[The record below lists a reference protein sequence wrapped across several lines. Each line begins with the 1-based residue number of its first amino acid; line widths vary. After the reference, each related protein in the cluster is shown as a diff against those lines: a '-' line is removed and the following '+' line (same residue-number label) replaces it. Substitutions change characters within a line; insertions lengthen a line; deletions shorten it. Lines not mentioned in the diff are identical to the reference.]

1 MENKPSDK
9 QSNMPLDK
17 ILYRVAKIES
27 DRGEPDKIWAITD
40 IDDLIASTDTDSATL
55 YDDDDD
61 ELLMSIA
68 YYKNRYSDDDT
79 SSERE
84 PIYADPNE
92 PESEPDEEPEAELAE
107 PETPADEPE
116 APAETESE
124 EPAALAESDEAEQT
138 AENEESIETEKLEE
152 PASEASFAE
161 SEETQSAGET
171 YFTQSESEAA
181 AEAPEEPEEAEAVQG
196 SADEAESEAE
206 EAAAEEVAADESE
219 DIYSDSKFELSV
231 VKTDSEDEEATQ
243 ETEPKNEADTDES
256 DESNGTDDPDNS
268 DNILTL
274 HGEEEESEAE
284 EPQSEDE
291 AEKKPTVEELFGA
304 PASRYFGEPSEK
316 PEEDSERESRAI
328 PGLFGDT
335 VVFGPMKSLSE
346 PTKSKPDDEYKTK
359 LMTAIGS
366 AKAPQSAETIEKPG
380 VILKRGPLS
389 ETSGLEPLPQVIP
402 AEEFVGSGDDKPASI
417 EDQPFTNP
425 AAGNQPEEEQMMLS
439 GFGEEPETEKIDED
453 ELRSEL
459 DKKRAEKKKK
469 FVLLGGIGDDEPQED
484 EDQPEEEEEEPD
496 EQPEE
501 KKKRSEKAPLEYEK
515 PEQRGRVYNSLKNAA
530 SQFKTSVIGL
540 CVLEGVSLLLLL
552 VPKILEWAAIDAPA
566 FDRGGAGL
574 AAANIV
580 LLLASFY
587 LAFPNILSGVKALAN
602 GRVTGGA
609 VGGLTFVLAF
619 VQAILSFFNKS
630 PEGASGMFYCA
641 AAIFALLM
649 TAENSSRGTAR
660 VMQNFLFCTAK
671 RKSGLYGIRAI
682 ESEKDAFEVGRALKM
697 GNPDILYSGRVEFP
711 ADFIK
716 NSEANSPADSCI
728 KRSLIISSAVSVLLA
743 VISGIITK
751 DIFQAF
757 GVLTGAFC
765 LTSPCAIELALMIPL
780 YLENRKLNSDGG
792 MIAGYDAALEC
803 SEAVAASVD
812 SADLFDR
819 AACEMHGM
827 KDFHTVRID
836 DVLLYAV
843 AIVLK
848 SGGPLTDVFNRI
860 IGGSTELL
868 PPVRDMIYEDRL
880 GLSATIYNQRV
891 LLGNRNLLTHHN
903 IEVPLKSEEDKVKRN
918 GRKILYIA
926 IDSQVAAMF
935 VFNYAE
941 DASLKDSINEMAD
954 NGFSLVVRT
963 DDPNVTD
970 ELIAARFGIAQKD
983 VKMTLSHGARIFSAY
998 RDSVV
1003 NSAPAKVMHDGSA
1016 RSYFKSI
1023 AACGRLANFASR
1035 WAVFALIVQAVVAAG
1050 AILCV
1055 ALKAFAFVSPLTAV
1069 IVQTAIVAFS
1079 VILEKFKR

>member
-9 QSNMPLDK
+9 RSKISLDK
-17 ILYRVAKIES
+17 VLREVAELENS
-27 DRGEPDKIWAITD
+27 RGEPDRIWSLSD
-40 IDDLIASTDTDSATL
+40 IDDLLASTDTDSTSPADE
-55 YDDDDD
+55 DDT
-61 ELLMSIA
+61 ELLSSIQ
-68 YYKNRYSDDDT
+68 YYEGRYSDDDT
-79 SSERE
+79 PS
-84 PIYADPNE
+84 
-92 PESEPDEEPEAELAE
+92 ESEPVYTQQGAEEPEAEIAAE
-107 PETPADEPE
+107 PDAEVLSVEAEVATEPEIEESAESDDAEQTGKEPDEVEEAEESASEISSSELNTPEEPVDETSSEEPANEETAE
-116 APAETESE
+116 APAE
-124 EPAALAESDEAEQT
+124 P
-138 AENEESIETEKLEE
+138 EK
-152 PASEASFAE
+152 
-161 SEETQSAGET
+161 T
-171 YFTQSESEAA
+171 EAA
-181 AEAPEEPEEAEAVQG
+181 QE
-196 SADEAESEAE
+196 SADEIEPEAE
-206 EAAAEEVAADESE
+206 KVKAEKVPADESE

-231 VKTDSEDEEATQ
+231 VKADSEDDDIQ
-243 ETEPKNEADTDES
+243 ESEPKDEVDTDES
-256 DESNGTDDPDNS
+256 NKTDESDNS

-274 HGEEEESEAE
+274 HGEEEE
-284 EPQSEDE
+284 PKDEDE

-304 PASRYFGEPSEK
+304 PASRYFGEPSET

-346 PTKSKPDDEYKTK
+346 PAKNKPDDEYKTK
-359 LMTAIGS
+359 LMAAIGS

-469 FVLLGGIGDDEPQED
+469 FVLLSGLGDDEPQED
-484 EDQPEEEEEEPD
+484 ENL
-496 EQPEE
+496 PEE
-501 KKKRSEKAPLEYEK
+501 KEDEPEEQHEKKKKHSEKAPLEYEK

-552 VPKILEWAAIDAPA
+552 IPKILEWAAIDAPA

-609 VGGLTFVLAF
+609 VGGLTFILAL
-619 VQAILSFFNKS
+619 VQTILSFFNKS

-780 YLENRKLNSDGG
+780 YLENRKLNSEGG

-983 VKMTLSHGARIFSAY
+983 IKMTLSHGARIFSAY

-1003 NSAPAKVMHDGSA
+1003 DSAPAKVMHDGSA

-1069 IVQTAIVAFS
+1069 IVQAAIVAFS

>member
-9 QSNMPLDK
+9 RSNMPLDK
-17 ILYRVAKIES
+17 VLYQVAKIEHDS
-27 DRGEPDKIWAITD
+27 GEPDKIWKITD
-40 IDDLIASTDTDSATL
+40 IDDLIASTDADSTAL
-55 YDDDDD
+55 DYDDDD

-68 YYKNRYSDDDT
+68 YYKNRYSDDDI
-79 SSERE
+79 SSEYE
-84 PIYADPNE
+84 TIYTDPKE
-92 PESEPDEEPEAELAE
+92 PESEPDEKPEPEEAE
-107 PETPADEPE
+107 PENPVDEPE
-116 APAETESE
+116 ASAEAEIE
-124 EPAALAESDEAEQT
+124 EPAEPAESDEAEQT
-138 AENEESIETEKLEE
+138 VENKE
-152 PASEASFAE
+152 PVSEVSFAKP
-161 SEETQSAGET
+161 EETASAGES
-171 YFTQSESEAA
+171 YFTEPESEAA
-181 AEAPEEPEEAEAVQG
+181 TESPAEPEEAEAAQE
-196 SADEAESEAE
+196 SADEIEPEAE
-206 EAAAEEVAADESE
+206 KVKAEKVPADESE
-219 DIYSDSKFELSV
+219 DIYSDSKIELSV
-231 VKTDSEDEEATQ
+231 VKADGEDDDIQ
-243 ETEPKNEADTDES
+243 ESEPKDEVDTDES
-256 DESNGTDDPDNS
+256 NKTDESDNS

-274 HGEEEESEAE
+274 HGEEEESED
-284 EPQSEDE
+284 EDE

-304 PASRYFGEPSEK
+304 PASRYFGEPTEE

-346 PTKSKPDDEYKTK
+346 PTQNKPDDEYKTK

-469 FVLLGGIGDDEPQED
+469 FVLLGGLGDDEPQED
-484 EDQPEEEEEEPD
+484 ENL
-496 EQPEE
+496 PEE
-501 KKKRSEKAPLEYEK
+501 KEDEPEEQHEKKKKHSEKAPLEYEK

-552 VPKILEWAAIDAPA
+552 IPKILEWAAIDAPA

-587 LAFPNILSGVKALAN
+587 LAFPNILSGIKALAN

-609 VGGLTFVLAF
+609 VGGLTFILAL
-619 VQAILSFFNKS
+619 VQTILSFFNKS

-780 YLENRKLNSDGG
+780 YLENRKLNSEGG

-983 VKMTLSHGARIFSAY
+983 IKMTLSHGARIFSAY

-1003 NSAPAKVMHDGSA
+1003 DSAPAKVMHDGSA

-1069 IVQTAIVAFS
+1069 VVQAAIVAFS
-1079 VILEKFKR
+1079 VILEKFKK

>member
-1 MENKPSDK
+1 
-9 QSNMPLDK
+9 MPLDK
-17 ILYRVAKIES
+17 VLYQVAKIEHDS
-27 DRGEPDKIWAITD
+27 GEPDKIWKITD
-40 IDDLIASTDTDSATL
+40 IDDLIASTDADSTAL
-55 YDDDDD
+55 DYDDDD

-68 YYKNRYSDDDT
+68 YYKNRYSDDDI
-79 SSERE
+79 SSEYE
-84 PIYADPNE
+84 TIYTDPKE
-92 PESEPDEEPEAELAE
+92 PESEPDEEPESEEAE
-107 PETPADEPE
+107 PENPADEPE
-116 APAETESE
+116 ASAEAEAEEPAEPAESDVAEQTVENKEPVSEVPFAKPEETES
-124 EPAALAESDEAEQT
+124 
-138 AENEESIETEKLEE
+138 
-152 PASEASFAE
+152 
-161 SEETQSAGET
+161 AGES
-171 YFTQSESEAA
+171 YFESEAA
-181 AEAPEEPEEAEAVQG
+181 TESPAEPEETEAVQE
-196 SADEAESEAE
+196 SADEIEPEAE
-206 EAAAEEVAADESE
+206 EVKAEEVPADESE
-219 DIYSDSKFELSV
+219 DIYSDSKIELSV
-231 VKTDSEDEEATQ
+231 VKTDGEDDDIQ
-243 ETEPKNEADTDES
+243 ESEPKDEVDTDES
-256 DESNGTDDPDNS
+256 NKTDESDNS

-274 HGEEEESEAE
+274 HGEEEESGD
-284 EPQSEDE
+284 EDE

-304 PASRYFGEPSEK
+304 PASRYFGEPTEE

-346 PTKSKPDDEYKTK
+346 PTQNKPDDEYKTK

-469 FVLLGGIGDDEPQED
+469 FVLLGGLGDDEPQED
-484 EDQPEEEEEEPD
+484 ENL
-496 EQPEE
+496 PEE
-501 KKKRSEKAPLEYEK
+501 KEDEPEEQPKKKKKHSEKAPLEYEK

-552 VPKILEWAAIDAPA
+552 IPKILEWAAIDAPA

-609 VGGLTFVLAF
+609 VGGLTFILAL

-630 PEGASGMFYCA
+630 PEGASGIFYCA

-780 YLENRKLNSDGG
+780 YLENRKLNSEGG

-983 VKMTLSHGARIFSAY
+983 IKMTLSHGARIFSAY

-1003 NSAPAKVMHDGSA
+1003 DSAPAKVMHDGSA

-1079 VILEKFKR
+1079 VILEKFKK

>member
-1 MENKPSDK
+1 
-9 QSNMPLDK
+9 MPLDK
-17 ILYRVAKIES
+17 VLYQVAKIEHDS
-27 DRGEPDKIWAITD
+27 GEPDKIWEITD
-40 IDDLIASTDTDSATL
+40 IDDLIASTGADSTAL
-55 YDDDDD
+55 DYDDDD

-68 YYKNRYSDDDT
+68 YYKNRYSDDDI
-79 SSERE
+79 SSEYE
-84 PIYADPNE
+84 TIYTDPKE

-107 PETPADEPE
+107 PENPADEPE
-116 APAETESE
+116 SSAEAETE
-124 EPAALAESDEAEQT
+124 EPAEPAESDEAAQT
-138 AENEESIETEKLEE
+138 VENKEPVSEVSFAKPEETE
-152 PASEASFAE
+152 
-161 SEETQSAGET
+161 SAGES
-171 YFTQSESEAA
+171 YFESEAA
-181 AEAPEEPEEAEAVQG
+181 TESPAEPKEAEAAQE
-196 SADEAESEAE
+196 SADEAETESKDVK
-206 EAAAEEVAADESE
+206 AEEVPADENE

-231 VKTDSEDEEATQ
+231 VKADGEDDDIQ
-243 ETEPKNEADTDES
+243 GSEPKDEVDTDES
-256 DESNGTDDPDNS
+256 NESDESDEDN
-268 DNILTL
+268 NILTL
-274 HGEEEESEAE
+274 HGEEEESED
-284 EPQSEDE
+284 EDE

-304 PASRYFGEPSEK
+304 PASRYFGEPSEE

-346 PTKSKPDDEYKTK
+346 PTQNKPDDEYKTK

-366 AKAPQSAETIEKPG
+366 AKEPQSAETIEKPG

-469 FVLLGGIGDDEPQED
+469 FVLLSGLGDEEPQED
-484 EDQPEEEEEEPD
+484 ENL
-496 EQPEE
+496 PEE
-501 KKKRSEKAPLEYEK
+501 KEDEPEEQHEKKKKHSEKAPLEYEK

-609 VGGLTFVLAF
+609 VGGLTFILAL
-619 VQAILSFFNKS
+619 VQTILSFFNKS

-780 YLENRKLNSDGG
+780 YLENRKLNSEGG

-983 VKMTLSHGARIFSAY
+983 IKMTLSHGARIFSAY

-1003 NSAPAKVMHDGSA
+1003 DSAPAKVMHDGSA

-1069 IVQTAIVAFS
+1069 IVQAAIVAFS

>member
-1 MENKPSDK
+1 
-9 QSNMPLDK
+9 MPLDK
-17 ILYRVAKIES
+17 VLYQVAKIEHDS
-27 DRGEPDKIWAITD
+27 GEPDKIWEITD
-40 IDDLIASTDTDSATL
+40 IDDLIASTDADSTAL
-55 YDDDDD
+55 DYDDDD

-68 YYKNRYSDDDT
+68 YYKNRYSDDDI
-79 SSERE
+79 SSEYE
-84 PIYADPNE
+84 TIYTDPKE
-92 PESEPDEEPEAELAE
+92 PESEPDEEPEPEEAE
-107 PETPADEPE
+107 PENPADEPE
-116 APAETESE
+116 ASAEAETE
-124 EPAALAESDEAEQT
+124 EPAEPIESDEAEQT
-138 AENEESIETEKLEE
+138 VENKEPVSEVSFAKPEETE
-152 PASEASFAE
+152 
-161 SEETQSAGET
+161 SAGES
-171 YFTQSESEAA
+171 YFESEAVTESPA
-181 AEAPEEPEEAEAVQG
+181 EPEEAEAAQE
-196 SADEAESEAE
+196 SADEIEPEAE
-206 EAAAEEVAADESE
+206 EVKAEKVPADESE
-219 DIYSDSKFELSV
+219 DIYSDSEFELSV
-231 VKTDSEDEEATQ
+231 VKADGEDDDIQ
-243 ETEPKNEADTDES
+243 ESEPKDEVDTDES
-256 DESNGTDDPDNS
+256 NKTDESDNS

-274 HGEEEESEAE
+274 HGEEEESED
-284 EPQSEDE
+284 EDE

-304 PASRYFGEPSEK
+304 PASRYFGEPTEE

-346 PTKSKPDDEYKTK
+346 PTQNKPDDEYKTK

-402 AEEFVGSGDDKPASI
+402 AEEFVGSEDDKPASI

-469 FVLLGGIGDDEPQED
+469 FVLLGGLGDDEPQED
-484 EDQPEEEEEEPD
+484 ENL
-496 EQPEE
+496 PEE
-501 KKKRSEKAPLEYEK
+501 KEDEPEEQPKKKRKHSEKAPLEYEK

-552 VPKILEWAAIDAPA
+552 IPKILEWAAIDAPA

-574 AAANIV
+574 ATANIV

-609 VGGLTFVLAF
+609 VGGLTFILAL
-619 VQAILSFFNKS
+619 VQTILSFFNKS

-780 YLENRKLNSDGG
+780 YLENRKLNSEGG

-983 VKMTLSHGARIFSAY
+983 IKMTLSHGARIFSAY

-1003 NSAPAKVMHDGSA
+1003 DSAPAKVMHDGSA

-1069 IVQTAIVAFS
+1069 IVQAAIVAFS

>member
-1 MENKPSDK
+1 
-9 QSNMPLDK
+9 MPLDK
-17 ILYRVAKIES
+17 VLYQVAKIEHDS
-27 DRGEPDKIWAITD
+27 GEPDKIWKITD
-40 IDDLIASTDTDSATL
+40 IDDLIASTDADSTAL
-55 YDDDDD
+55 DYDDDD

-68 YYKNRYSDDDT
+68 YYKNRYSDDDI
-79 SSERE
+79 SSEYE
-84 PIYADPNE
+84 TIYTDPKE
-92 PESEPDEEPEAELAE
+92 PESEPDEEPEPEEAE
-107 PETPADEPE
+107 PENPADEAE
-116 APAETESE
+116 ASAEAETE
-124 EPAALAESDEAEQT
+124 EPAEPAESDEAEQT
-138 AENEESIETEKLEE
+138 VENKEPVSGVSFAKPEETE
-152 PASEASFAE
+152 
-161 SEETQSAGET
+161 SAGES
-171 YFTQSESEAA
+171 YFESEAA
-181 AEAPEEPEEAEAVQG
+181 TESPAEPEETEAAQE
-196 SADEAESEAE
+196 SADEIEPEAE
-206 EAAAEEVAADESE
+206 EVKAEEVPADESE
-219 DIYSDSKFELSV
+219 DIYSDSKIELSV
-231 VKTDSEDEEATQ
+231 VKADGEDDDIQ
-243 ETEPKNEADTDES
+243 ESEPKDEVDTDES
-256 DESNGTDDPDNS
+256 NKTDESDNS
-268 DNILTL
+268 GNILTL
-274 HGEEEESEAE
+274 HGEEEESED
-284 EPQSEDE
+284 EDE

-304 PASRYFGEPSEK
+304 PASRYFGEPTEE

-335 VVFGPMKSLSE
+335 VVFGPMKTLYE
-346 PTKSKPDDEYKTK
+346 PTQNKPDDEYKTK

-469 FVLLGGIGDDEPQED
+469 FVLLGGLGDDEPQED
-484 EDQPEEEEEEPD
+484 ENPPEEKEDEPE
-496 EQPEE
+496 EQPE
-501 KKKRSEKAPLEYEK
+501 KKRKHSEKAPLEYEK

-552 VPKILEWAAIDAPA
+552 IPKILEWAAIDAPA

-609 VGGLTFVLAF
+609 VGGLTFILAL
-619 VQAILSFFNKS
+619 VQTILSFFNKS

-780 YLENRKLNSDGG
+780 YLENRKLNSEGG

-983 VKMTLSHGARIFSAY
+983 IKMTLSHGARIFSAY

-1003 NSAPAKVMHDGSA
+1003 DSAPAKVMHDGSA

>member
-1 MENKPSDK
+1 MENRSSDK
-9 QSNMPLDK
+9 RSKISLD
-17 ILYRVAKIES
+17 RVLREVAELENS
-27 DRGEPDKIWAITD
+27 RGEPDRIWSLSD
-40 IDDLIASTDTDSATL
+40 IDDLLASTDTDSSSPADE
-55 YDDDDD
+55 DDT
-61 ELLMSIA
+61 ELLTSIQ
-68 YYKNRYSDDDT
+68 YYEDRYSDDDT
-79 SSERE
+79 PSESE
-84 PIYADPNE
+84 PIYTQQGAEEPADRTAE
-92 PESEPDEEPEAELAE
+92 PVKEPEAEIVDEAEAE
-107 PETPADEPE
+107 PEIPSAEAEIAAEPEIEESAESDDAEQADEESVEGEEPVSE
-116 APAETESE
+116 ESFSELEETESVGE
-124 EPAALAESDEAEQT
+124 SYFTESAAEVPTEPEKAEAAQEIANEAEP
-138 AENEESIETEKLEE
+138 EIE
-152 PASEASFAE
+152 
-161 SEETQSAGET
+161 
-171 YFTQSESEAA
+171 
-181 AEAPEEPEEAEAVQG
+181 EAPVEEA
-196 SADEAESEAE
+196 
-206 EAAAEEVAADESE
+206 AADESE
-219 DIYSDSKFELSV
+219 DIYSDSKLELSV
-231 VKTDSEDEEATQ
+231 VKADGEDDDVYESD
-243 ETEPKNEADTDES
+243 NEVDTDES
-256 DESNGTDDPDNS
+256 DESDETDESDKD

-274 HGEEEESEAE
+274 HGEEEE
-284 EPQSEDE
+284 PKDEDE

-304 PASRYFGEPSEK
+304 PASRYFGEPTEE

-346 PTKSKPDDEYKTK
+346 PAQSKPDDEYKTK
-359 LMTAIGS
+359 LMAAIGS

-469 FVLLGGIGDDEPQED
+469 FVLLSGLGDDEPQED
-484 EDQPEEEEEEPD
+484 ENL
-496 EQPEE
+496 PEE
-501 KKKRSEKAPLEYEK
+501 KEDEPEKQPEKKKKHSEKAPLEYEK

-540 CVLEGVSLLLLL
+540 CVLECVSLLLLL

-580 LLLASFY
+580 LLLASFS

-609 VGGLTFVLAF
+609 VGGLTFILAL
-619 VQAILSFFNKS
+619 VQTILSFFNKS

-780 YLENRKLNSDGG
+780 YLENRKLNAEGG

-983 VKMTLSHGARIFSAY
+983 IKMTLSHGARIFSAY

-1003 NSAPAKVMHDGSA
+1003 DSAPAKVMHDGSA

-1069 IVQTAIVAFS
+1069 VVQAAIVAFS
-1079 VILEKFKR
+1079 VILEKFKK

>member
-9 QSNMPLDK
+9 RSNMPLDK
-17 ILYRVAKIES
+17 VLYQVAKIEHDS
-27 DRGEPDKIWAITD
+27 GEPDKIWKITD
-40 IDDLIASTDTDSATL
+40 IDDLIASTGADSAAL
-55 YDDDDD
+55 DYDDDD

-68 YYKNRYSDDDT
+68 YYKNRYSDDDI
-79 SSERE
+79 SSEHE
-84 PIYADPNE
+84 SIYTDPKE
-92 PESEPDEEPEAELAE
+92 PESEPDEEPEPEEAE
-107 PETPADEPE
+107 PENPADEPE
-116 APAETESE
+116 ASAEAETE
-124 EPAALAESDEAEQT
+124 EPAEPAESDEAEQT
-138 AENEESIETEKLEE
+138 VENKEPVSEVSFAKPEETE
-152 PASEASFAE
+152 
-161 SEETQSAGET
+161 SAGES
-171 YFTQSESEAA
+171 YFTEPESSAA
-181 AEAPEEPEEAEAVQG
+181 TESPAEPEEAEAAQE
-196 SADEAESEAE
+196 SADEAETESKDVK
-206 EAAAEEVAADESE
+206 AEEVPADENE

-231 VKTDSEDEEATQ
+231 VKADSEDDDIQ
-243 ETEPKNEADTDES
+243 ESEPKDEDEDDTDES
-256 DESNGTDDPDNS
+256 NESDESDNS

-274 HGEEEESEAE
+274 RGEEEESED
-284 EPQSEDE
+284 EDE

-304 PASRYFGEPSEK
+304 PASRYFGEPTEE

-346 PTKSKPDDEYKTK
+346 PTQNKPDDEYKTK

-366 AKAPQSAETIEKPG
+366 AKEPQSAETIEKPG

-469 FVLLGGIGDDEPQED
+469 FVLLGGLGDDEPQED
-484 EDQPEEEEEEPD
+484 ENL
-496 EQPEE
+496 PEE
-501 KKKRSEKAPLEYEK
+501 KEDEPEEQHEKKRKHSEKAPLEYEK

-552 VPKILEWAAIDAPA
+552 IPKILEWAAIDAPA

-609 VGGLTFVLAF
+609 VGGLTFILAL
-619 VQAILSFFNKS
+619 VQTILSFFNKS

-780 YLENRKLNSDGG
+780 YLENRKLNSEGG
-792 MIAGYDAALEC
+792 MIAGYGAALEC

-941 DASLKDSINEMAD
+941 DTSLKDSINEMAD

-983 VKMTLSHGARIFSAY
+983 IKMTLSHGARIFSAY

-1003 NSAPAKVMHDGSA
+1003 DSAPAKVMHDGSA

-1069 IVQTAIVAFS
+1069 VVQAAIVAFS
-1079 VILEKFKR
+1079 VILEKFKK

>member
-1 MENKPSDK
+1 
-9 QSNMPLDK
+9 MPLDK
-17 ILYRVAKIES
+17 VLYQVAKIEHDS
-27 DRGEPDKIWAITD
+27 GEPDKIWKITD
-40 IDDLIASTDTDSATL
+40 IDDLIASTDADSTAL
-55 YDDDDD
+55 DYDDDD

-68 YYKNRYSDDDT
+68 YYKNRYSDDDI
-79 SSERE
+79 SSEYE
-84 PIYADPNE
+84 TIYTDPKE
-92 PESEPDEEPEAELAE
+92 PESEPDEEPEPEEAE
-107 PETPADEPE
+107 PENPVDEPE
-116 APAETESE
+116 VSAEAEAE
-124 EPAALAESDEAEQT
+124 EPAEPAESDEAEQT
-138 AENEESIETEKLEE
+138 VENKEPVSEVSFAKPEETE
-152 PASEASFAE
+152 
-161 SEETQSAGET
+161 SAGES
-171 YFTQSESEAA
+171 YFESEAA
-181 AEAPEEPEEAEAVQG
+181 TESPAEPEETEAAQE
-196 SADEAESEAE
+196 SADEIEPEAE
-206 EAAAEEVAADESE
+206 EVKAEEVPADESE

-231 VKTDSEDEEATQ
+231 VKADGEDDDIQ
-243 ETEPKNEADTDES
+243 ESEPKDEVNTDES
-256 DESNGTDDPDNS
+256 NKTDESDNS

-274 HGEEEESEAE
+274 HGEEEESED
-284 EPQSEDE
+284 EDE

-304 PASRYFGEPSEK
+304 PASRYFGEPTEE

-346 PTKSKPDDEYKTK
+346 PTQNKPDDEYKTK

-469 FVLLGGIGDDEPQED
+469 FVLLGGLGDDEPQED
-484 EDQPEEEEEEPD
+484 ENL
-496 EQPEE
+496 PEE
-501 KKKRSEKAPLEYEK
+501 KEDEPEEQSEKKKKHSEKAPLEYEK

-552 VPKILEWAAIDAPA
+552 IPKILEWAAIDAPA

-609 VGGLTFVLAF
+609 VGGLTFILAL
-619 VQAILSFFNKS
+619 VQTILSFFNKS

-751 DIFQAF
+751 DIFQVF

-780 YLENRKLNSDGG
+780 YLENRKLNSEGG

-891 LLGNRNLLTHHN
+891 LLGKRNLLTHHN

-983 VKMTLSHGARIFSAY
+983 IKMTLSHGARIFSAY

-1003 NSAPAKVMHDGSA
+1003 DSAPAKVMHDGSA

-1069 IVQTAIVAFS
+1069 IVQAAIVAFS

>member
-1 MENKPSDK
+1 
-9 QSNMPLDK
+9 MPLDK
-17 ILYRVAKIES
+17 VLYQVAKIEHDS
-27 DRGEPDKIWAITD
+27 GEPDKIWEITD
-40 IDDLIASTDTDSATL
+40 IDDLIASTDADSTAL
-55 YDDDDD
+55 DYDDDD

-68 YYKNRYSDDDT
+68 YYKNRYSDDDI
-79 SSERE
+79 SSEYE
-84 PIYADPNE
+84 TIYTDPKE
-92 PESEPDEEPEAELAE
+92 PESEPDEEPEPEEAE
-107 PETPADEPE
+107 PENPADEPE
-116 APAETESE
+116 ASAEAETE
-124 EPAALAESDEAEQT
+124 EPAEPVESDEAEQT
-138 AENEESIETEKLEE
+138 VENKEPVSEVSFAKPEETE
-152 PASEASFAE
+152 
-161 SEETQSAGET
+161 SAGES
-171 YFTQSESEAA
+171 YFESEAVTESPA
-181 AEAPEEPEEAEAVQG
+181 EPEEAEAAQE
-196 SADEAESEAE
+196 SADEIEPEAE
-206 EAAAEEVAADESE
+206 EVKAEKVPADESE
-219 DIYSDSKFELSV
+219 DIYSDSEFELSV
-231 VKTDSEDEEATQ
+231 VKADGEDDDIQ
-243 ETEPKNEADTDES
+243 ESEPKDEVDTDES
-256 DESNGTDDPDNS
+256 NKTDESDNS

-274 HGEEEESEAE
+274 HGEEEESED
-284 EPQSEDE
+284 EDE

-304 PASRYFGEPSEK
+304 PASRYFGEPTEE

-346 PTKSKPDDEYKTK
+346 PTQNKPDDEYKTK

-402 AEEFVGSGDDKPASI
+402 AEEFVGSEDDKPASI

-469 FVLLGGIGDDEPQED
+469 FVLLGGLGDDEPQED
-484 EDQPEEEEEEPD
+484 ENL
-496 EQPEE
+496 PEE
-501 KKKRSEKAPLEYEK
+501 KEDEPEEQPKKKRKHSEKAPLEYEK

-552 VPKILEWAAIDAPA
+552 IPKILEWAAIDAPA

-609 VGGLTFVLAF
+609 VGGLTFILAL
-619 VQAILSFFNKS
+619 VQTILSFFNKS
-630 PEGASGMFYCA
+630 PESASGMFYCA

-780 YLENRKLNSDGG
+780 YLENRKLNSEGG

-983 VKMTLSHGARIFSAY
+983 IKMTLSHGARIFSAY

-1003 NSAPAKVMHDGSA
+1003 DSAPAKVMHDGSA

-1069 IVQTAIVAFS
+1069 IVQAAIVAFS

>member
-1 MENKPSDK
+1 MENRPSDK
-9 QSNMPLDK
+9 RSKISLDK
-17 ILYRVAKIES
+17 VLREVAELENS
-27 DRGEPDKIWAITD
+27 RGEPDRIWSLSD
-40 IDDLIASTDTDSATL
+40 IDDLLASTGSDSAAPADE
-55 YDDDDD
+55 DDT
-61 ELLMSIA
+61 ELLTSID
-68 YYKNRYSDDDT
+68 YYKDRYSDDDT
-79 SSERE
+79 PSEYETTYTQKEAEE
-84 PIYADPNE
+84 PADRAAEPVKDPEAEFAEE
-92 PESEPDEEPEAELAE
+92 PEAEPEIPSAEAEFAAEPEIEESVESDDAEQADEEAAEDEEPEASAGEADFAE
-107 PETPADEPE
+107 SDKPEEPVDEASSEEPANEETAE
-116 APAETESE
+116 APAE
-124 EPAALAESDEAEQT
+124 P
-138 AENEESIETEKLEE
+138 EK
-152 PASEASFAE
+152 A
-161 SEETQSAGET
+161 
-171 YFTQSESEAA
+171 EAA
-181 AEAPEEPEEAEAVQG
+181 QE
-196 SADEAESEAE
+196 SADETEPEVGEAPV
-206 EAAAEEVAADESE
+206 EEVAADESE

-231 VKTDSEDEEATQ
+231 VKADGENDDVHESD
-243 ETEPKNEADTDES
+243 NEIDTDES
-256 DESNGTDDPDNS
+256 DESNETDESDKD

-274 HGEEEESEAE
+274 HGEEEESED
-284 EPQSEDE
+284 EDE
-291 AEKKPTVEELFGA
+291 SEKKPTVEELFGA
-304 PASRYFGEPSEK
+304 PASRYFGEPTEK

-346 PTKSKPDDEYKTK
+346 PAQSKPDDEYKTK

-366 AKAPQSAETIEKPG
+366 AKEPQSAETIEKPG

-469 FVLLGGIGDDEPQED
+469 FVLLSSLGDDEPQED
-484 EDQPEEEEEEPD
+484 ENLSEEKEDESE

-501 KKKRSEKAPLEYEK
+501 KKKHSEKAPLEYEK

-609 VGGLTFVLAF
+609 VGGLTFILAL

-743 VISGIITK
+743 IISGIITK

-780 YLENRKLNSDGG
+780 YLENRKLNSEGG

-941 DASLKDSINEMAD
+941 DSSLKDSINEMAD

-983 VKMTLSHGARIFSAY
+983 IKMTLSHGARIFSAY

-1003 NSAPAKVMHDGSA
+1003 DSAPAKVMHDGSA

-1069 IVQTAIVAFS
+1069 IVQAAIVAFS

>member
-1 MENKPSDK
+1 MENRPSDK
-9 QSNMPLDK
+9 RSKISLDK
-17 ILYRVAKIES
+17 VLREVAELENS
-27 DRGEPDKIWAITD
+27 RGEPDRIWSLSD
-40 IDDLIASTDTDSATL
+40 IDDLLASTDTDSTAPADE
-55 YDDDDD
+55 DDT
-61 ELLMSIA
+61 ELLSSIQ
-68 YYKNRYSDDDT
+68 YYEDRYSDDDT
-79 SSERE
+79 PS
-84 PIYADPNE
+84 
-92 PESEPDEEPEAELAE
+92 ESEPVYTQQGTEEPKDQADSDPEIAAEPDAEIPSVAAEAATEPEIEESAESDDAEQTGKEPDEVEEAEESASEISSSELNTPEE
-107 PETPADEPE
+107 PVDETS
-116 APAETESE
+116 SE
-124 EPAALAESDEAEQT
+124 EPA
-138 AENEESIETEKLEE
+138 NEET
-152 PASEASFAE
+152 
-161 SEETQSAGET
+161 
-171 YFTQSESEAA
+171 
-181 AEAPEEPEEAEAVQG
+181 AEAPAEPEEAEAAQE
-196 SADEAESEAE
+196 SADEIEPEVGEAK
-206 EAAAEEVAADESE
+206 AEEVPADEIE

-231 VKTDSEDEEATQ
+231 VKADGEDDDIQ
-243 ETEPKNEADTDES
+243 ESEPKDEVDTDES
-256 DESNGTDDPDNS
+256 DESGETDESDNS

-274 HGEEEESEAE
+274 HGEEEESED
-284 EPQSEDE
+284 EDE

-304 PASRYFGEPSEK
+304 PASRYFGEPTEE

-346 PTKSKPDDEYKTK
+346 PTQNKPDDEYKTK

-469 FVLLGGIGDDEPQED
+469 FVLLSGLGDDEPQED
-484 EDQPEEEEEEPD
+484 ENL
-496 EQPEE
+496 PEE
-501 KKKRSEKAPLEYEK
+501 KEDEPEEQHEKKKKHSEKAPLEYEK

-552 VPKILEWAAIDAPA
+552 IPKILEWAAIDAPA

-609 VGGLTFVLAF
+609 VDGLTFILAL
-619 VQAILSFFNKS
+619 VQTILSFFNKS

-716 NSEANSPADSCI
+716 NSEANAPADSCI

-780 YLENRKLNSDGG
+780 YLENRKLNSEGG

-983 VKMTLSHGARIFSAY
+983 IKMTLSHGARIFSAY

-1003 NSAPAKVMHDGSA
+1003 DSAPAKVMHDGSA

-1069 IVQTAIVAFS
+1069 IVQAAIVAFS

>member
-1 MENKPSDK
+1 
-9 QSNMPLDK
+9 MPLDK
-17 ILYRVAKIES
+17 VLYQVAKIEHDS
-27 DRGEPDKIWAITD
+27 GEPDKIWKITD
-40 IDDLIASTDTDSATL
+40 IDDLIASTDADSTAL
-55 YDDDDD
+55 DYDDDD

-68 YYKNRYSDDDT
+68 YYKNRYSDDDI
-79 SSERE
+79 SSEYE
-84 PIYADPNE
+84 TIYTDPKE
-92 PESEPDEEPEAELAE
+92 PESEPDEEPEPEEAE
-107 PETPADEPE
+107 PEIPADEPE
-116 APAETESE
+116 ASAEAETE
-124 EPAALAESDEAEQT
+124 EPAEPAESDEAEQT
-138 AENEESIETEKLEE
+138 VENKEPVSEVSFANPEETE
-152 PASEASFAE
+152 
-161 SEETQSAGET
+161 SAGES
-171 YFTQSESEAA
+171 YFESEAA
-181 AEAPEEPEEAEAVQG
+181 TESPAEPEETEAVQE
-196 SADEAESEAE
+196 SADEIEPEAE
-206 EAAAEEVAADESE
+206 EVKAEEVPADESE
-219 DIYSDSKFELSV
+219 DIYSDSEFELSV
-231 VKTDSEDEEATQ
+231 VKTDGEDDDIQ
-243 ETEPKNEADTDES
+243 ESEPKDEVDTDES
-256 DESNGTDDPDNS
+256 NKTDESDNS

-274 HGEEEESEAE
+274 HGEEEESGD
-284 EPQSEDE
+284 EDE

-304 PASRYFGEPSEK
+304 PASRYFGEPTEE

-346 PTKSKPDDEYKTK
+346 PTQNKPDDEYKTK

-469 FVLLGGIGDDEPQED
+469 FVLLGGLGDDEPQED
-484 EDQPEEEEEEPD
+484 ENL
-496 EQPEE
+496 PEE
-501 KKKRSEKAPLEYEK
+501 KEYEPEEQHEKKRKHSEKAPLEYEK

-540 CVLEGVSLLLLL
+540 CVLEGVSLPLLLI
-552 VPKILEWAAIDAPA
+552 PKILEWAAIDAPA

-609 VGGLTFVLAF
+609 VGGLTFILAL
-619 VQAILSFFNKS
+619 VQTILSFFNKS

-641 AAIFALLM
+641 ATIFALLM

-780 YLENRKLNSDGG
+780 YLENRKLNSEGG

-983 VKMTLSHGARIFSAY
+983 IKMTLSHGARIFSAY

-1003 NSAPAKVMHDGSA
+1003 DSAPAKVMHDGSA

-1069 IVQTAIVAFS
+1069 IVQAAIVAFS

>member
-1 MENKPSDK
+1 
-9 QSNMPLDK
+9 MPLDK
-17 ILYRVAKIES
+17 VLYQVAKIEHDS
-27 DRGEPDKIWAITD
+27 GEPDKIWKITD
-40 IDDLIASTDTDSATL
+40 IDDLIASTDADSTAL
-55 YDDDDD
+55 DYDDDD

-68 YYKNRYSDDDT
+68 YYKNRYSDDDI
-79 SSERE
+79 SSEYE
-84 PIYADPNE
+84 TIYTDPKE
-92 PESEPDEEPEAELAE
+92 PESEPDEEPEPEEAE
-107 PETPADEPE
+107 PEIPADEPE
-116 APAETESE
+116 ASAEAETE
-124 EPAALAESDEAEQT
+124 EPAEPAESDEAEQT
-138 AENEESIETEKLEE
+138 VENKEPVSEVSFANPEETE
-152 PASEASFAE
+152 
-161 SEETQSAGET
+161 SAGES
-171 YFTQSESEAA
+171 YFESEAA
-181 AEAPEEPEEAEAVQG
+181 TESPAEPEETEAVQE
-196 SADEAESEAE
+196 SADEIEPEAE
-206 EAAAEEVAADESE
+206 EVKAEEVPADESE
-219 DIYSDSKFELSV
+219 DIYSDSEFELSV
-231 VKTDSEDEEATQ
+231 VKTDGEDDDIQ
-243 ETEPKNEADTDES
+243 ESEPKDEVDTDES
-256 DESNGTDDPDNS
+256 NKTDESDNS

-274 HGEEEESEAE
+274 HGEEEESGD
-284 EPQSEDE
+284 EDE

-304 PASRYFGEPSEK
+304 PASRYFGEPTEE

-346 PTKSKPDDEYKTK
+346 PTQNKPDDEYKTK

-425 AAGNQPEEEQMMLS
+425 AAGNQPEEEQMMLG

-469 FVLLGGIGDDEPQED
+469 FVLLGGLGDDEPQED
-484 EDQPEEEEEEPD
+484 ENL
-496 EQPEE
+496 PEE
-501 KKKRSEKAPLEYEK
+501 KEYEPEEQHEKKRKHSEKAPLEYEK

-552 VPKILEWAAIDAPA
+552 IPKILEWAAIDAPA

-609 VGGLTFVLAF
+609 VGGLTFILAL
-619 VQAILSFFNKS
+619 VQTILSFFNKS

-641 AAIFALLM
+641 ATIFALLM

-780 YLENRKLNSDGG
+780 YLENRKLNSEGG

-983 VKMTLSHGARIFSAY
+983 IKMTLSHGARIFSAY

-1003 NSAPAKVMHDGSA
+1003 DSAPAKVMHDGSA

-1035 WAVFALIVQAVVAAG
+1035 WAVFALIVQAVVAVG

-1069 IVQTAIVAFS
+1069 VVQAAIVAFS
-1079 VILEKFKR
+1079 VILEKFKK

>member
-1 MENKPSDK
+1 
-9 QSNMPLDK
+9 MPLDK
-17 ILYRVAKIES
+17 VLYQVAKIEHDS
-27 DRGEPDKIWAITD
+27 GEPDKIWKITD
-40 IDDLIASTDTDSATL
+40 IDDLIASTDADSTAL
-55 YDDDDD
+55 DYDDDD

-68 YYKNRYSDDDT
+68 YYKNRYSDDDI
-79 SSERE
+79 SSEYE
-84 PIYADPNE
+84 TIYTDPKE
-92 PESEPDEEPEAELAE
+92 PESEPDEEPEPEKAE
-107 PETPADEPE
+107 PENPADEPE
-116 APAETESE
+116 ASAEAETE
-124 EPAALAESDEAEQT
+124 EPAEPAESDEAEQT
-138 AENEESIETEKLEE
+138 VENKEPVSEVSFAKPEETE
-152 PASEASFAE
+152 
-161 SEETQSAGET
+161 SAGES
-171 YFTQSESEAA
+171 YFESEAA
-181 AEAPEEPEEAEAVQG
+181 TESPAEPEETEAAQE
-196 SADEAESEAE
+196 SADEIEPEAKE
-206 EAAAEEVAADESE
+206 VKAEEVPADESE
-219 DIYSDSKFELSV
+219 EIYSDSKFELSV
-231 VKTDSEDEEATQ
+231 VKADDEDDDIQ
-243 ETEPKNEADTDES
+243 ESEPKDEVDTDES
-256 DESNGTDDPDNS
+256 NKTDESDNS

-274 HGEEEESEAE
+274 HGEEEESED
-284 EPQSEDE
+284 EDE

-304 PASRYFGEPSEK
+304 PASRYFGEPTEE

-346 PTKSKPDDEYKTK
+346 PTQNKPDDEYKTK

-366 AKAPQSAETIEKPG
+366 AKAPQSTETIEKPG

-402 AEEFVGSGDDKPASI
+402 AEEFVGSGDNKPASI

-469 FVLLGGIGDDEPQED
+469 FVLLGGLGDDEPQED
-484 EDQPEEEEEEPD
+484 ENL
-496 EQPEE
+496 PEE
-501 KKKRSEKAPLEYEK
+501 KEDEPEEQPKEKRKHSEKAPLEYEK

-552 VPKILEWAAIDAPA
+552 IPKILEWAAIDAPA

-609 VGGLTFVLAF
+609 VGGLTFILAL
-619 VQAILSFFNKS
+619 VQTILSFFNKS

-641 AAIFALLM
+641 AAIFAMLM

-780 YLENRKLNSDGG
+780 YLENRKLNSEGG

-860 IGGSTELL
+860 IGGSHELL

-983 VKMTLSHGARIFSAY
+983 IKMTLSHGARIFSAY

-1003 NSAPAKVMHDGSA
+1003 DSAPAKVMHDGSA

-1069 IVQTAIVAFS
+1069 IVQAAIVAFS

>member
-1 MENKPSDK
+1 MENRSSDK
-9 QSNMPLDK
+9 RSKISLD
-17 ILYRVAKIES
+17 RVLREVAELENS
-27 DRGEPDKIWAITD
+27 RGEPDRIWSLSD
-40 IDDLIASTDTDSATL
+40 IDDLLASTDTDSSSPADE
-55 YDDDDD
+55 DDT
-61 ELLMSIA
+61 ELLTSIQ
-68 YYKNRYSDDDT
+68 YYEDRYSDDDT
-79 SSERE
+79 PSESE
-84 PIYADPNE
+84 PIYTQQGAEEPADRTAE
-92 PESEPDEEPEAELAE
+92 PVKEPEAEIVDEAEAE
-107 PETPADEPE
+107 PEIPSAEAEIAAEPEIEESAESDDAEQADEESVEGEEPVSE
-116 APAETESE
+116 ESFSELEETESVGE
-124 EPAALAESDEAEQT
+124 SYFTESAAEVPTEPEKAEAAQEIANEAEP
-138 AENEESIETEKLEE
+138 EIE
-152 PASEASFAE
+152 
-161 SEETQSAGET
+161 
-171 YFTQSESEAA
+171 
-181 AEAPEEPEEAEAVQG
+181 EAPVEEA
-196 SADEAESEAE
+196 
-206 EAAAEEVAADESE
+206 AADESE
-219 DIYSDSKFELSV
+219 DIYSDSKLELSV
-231 VKTDSEDEEATQ
+231 VKADGEDDDVYESD
-243 ETEPKNEADTDES
+243 NEVDTDES
-256 DESNGTDDPDNS
+256 DESDETDESDKD

-274 HGEEEESEAE
+274 HGEEEE
-284 EPQSEDE
+284 PKDEDE

-304 PASRYFGEPSEK
+304 PASRYFGEPTEE

-346 PTKSKPDDEYKTK
+346 PAQSKPDDEYKTK
-359 LMTAIGS
+359 LMAAIGS

-469 FVLLGGIGDDEPQED
+469 FVLLSGLGDDEPQED
-484 EDQPEEEEEEPD
+484 ENL
-496 EQPEE
+496 PEE
-501 KKKRSEKAPLEYEK
+501 KEDEPEKQPEKKKKHSEKAPLEYEK

-540 CVLEGVSLLLLL
+540 CVLECVSLLLLL

-609 VGGLTFVLAF
+609 VGGLTFILAL
-619 VQAILSFFNKS
+619 VQTILSFFNKS

-780 YLENRKLNSDGG
+780 YLENRKLNAEGG

-983 VKMTLSHGARIFSAY
+983 IKMTLSHGARIFSAY

-1003 NSAPAKVMHDGSA
+1003 ASAPAKVMHDGSA

-1069 IVQTAIVAFS
+1069 VVQAAIVAFS
-1079 VILEKFKR
+1079 VILEKFKK

>member
-1 MENKPSDK
+1 MENKSSDRRGK
-9 QSNMPLDK
+9 ISLDK
-17 ILYRVAKIES
+17 IVREIAELES
-27 DRGEPDKIWAITD
+27 SRGEPDKIWSLSD
-40 IDDLIASTDTDSATL
+40 IDELIASTNAVSPVPADEDDT
-55 YDDDDD
+55 
-61 ELLMSIA
+61 ELLTSIQ
-68 YYKNRYSDDDT
+68 YYEDAYSDDKAFGY
-79 SSERE
+79 EPVRE
-84 PIYADPNE
+84 PE
-92 PESEPDEEPEAELAE
+92 PEPEYEPEETAE
-107 PETPADEPE
+107 PEQGADEPDVDISDKTEDEVPAEPEEANE
-116 APAETESE
+116 APAEA
-124 EPAALAESDEAEQT
+124 EPADEMPAEEAVP
-138 AENEESIETEKLEE
+138 EK
-152 PASEASFAE
+152 
-161 SEETQSAGET
+161 TDSAPVE
-171 YFTQSESEAA
+171 
-181 AEAPEEPEEAEAVQG
+181 AEAPEEEPDGAPAED
-196 SADEAESEAE
+196 ADEALAE
-206 EAAAEEVAADESE
+206 DGEE
-219 DIYSDSKFELSV
+219 IYSDSKFELSV
-231 VKTDSEDEEATQ
+231 AESDGDGDT
-243 ETEPKNEADTDES
+243 DTDE
-256 DESNGTDDPDNS
+256 NR
-268 DNILTL
+268 
-274 HGEEEESEAE
+274 EAE
-284 EPQSEDE
+284 RENVVPLNGEDE
-291 AEKKPTVEELFGA
+291 TPQDGAEEKKPTVEELFGA
-304 PASRYFGEPSEK
+304 PAARYFGEPSE
-316 PEEDSERESRAI
+316 ETEDDSENEERAV
-328 PGLFGDT
+328 PGLFDDT
-335 VVFGPMKSLSE
+335 VVFGPMKTLSE
-346 PTKSKPDDEYKTK
+346 PTRKDGDEYKTK
-359 LMTAIGS
+359 LISAIGS
-366 AKAPQSAETIEKPG
+366 ANAPQSSETIEKPG

-389 ETSGLEPLPQVIP
+389 ETSGLEPLPKVIP
-402 AEEFVGSGDDKPASI
+402 AEDFVGSENDTASSI

-425 AAGNQPEEEQMMLS
+425 AAENRPEEEQMMLS

-453 ELRSEL
+453 ELRDEL
-459 DKKRAEKKKK
+459 SKKRAEKKKK
-469 FVLLGGIGDDEPQED
+469 FVLLSNLDENEPQQE
-484 EDQPEEEEEEPD
+484 ESRPEEKAEEPE
-496 EQPEE
+496 EQPKK

-515 PEQRGRVYNSLKNAA
+515 PEQRGRIYNSLKNAA
-530 SQFKTSVIGL
+530 TQLKTSAIGL
-540 CVLEGVSLLLLL
+540 CVIEGVALLLLL

-574 AAANIV
+574 AAANLV

-587 LAFPNILSGVKALAN
+587 LAFPCILSGIKALAK

-609 VGGLTFVLAF
+609 AGGITFILAL
-619 VQAILSFFNKS
+619 VQTVLSFFNKS
-630 PEGASGMFYCA
+630 PEGASGVFYCSA
-641 AAIFALLM
+641 AVFALLM
-649 TAENSSRGTAR
+649 TAENGSRGSAR

-682 ESEKDAFEVGRALKM
+682 ESEKDAFEVGRSLKM
-697 GNPDILYSGRVEFP
+697 GNPDILYSGKVKFP
-711 ADFIK
+711 AEFIK
-716 NSEANSPADSCI
+716 NSEANSPADSCV

-743 VISGIITK
+743 VISGIITRNF
-751 DIFQAF
+751 FQAF

-780 YLENRKLNSDGG
+780 YLENRKLNSEGG
-792 MIAGYDAALEC
+792 MIAGYDAAVEC
-803 SEAVAASVD
+803 SEAVAAAVD

-903 IEVPLKSEEDKVKRN
+903 IEVPLKSDEDKVKRN

-941 DASLKDSINEMAD
+941 DASLKESLNEMAD

-983 VKMTLSHGARIFSAY
+983 IKMTFSHGARIFSAY

-1003 NSAPAKVMHDGSA
+1003 DSAPAKVMHDGSA

-1035 WAVFALIVQAVVAAG
+1035 WAVFALIMQAVVAAG

-1069 IVQTAIVAFS
+1069 TVQCATVLFS
-1079 VILEKFKR
+1079 VILEKFKK

>member
-1 MENKPSDK
+1 
-9 QSNMPLDK
+9 MPLDK
-17 ILYRVAKIES
+17 VLYQVAKIEHDS
-27 DRGEPDKIWAITD
+27 GEPDKIWKITD
-40 IDDLIASTDTDSATL
+40 IDDLIASTGADSAAL
-55 YDDDDD
+55 DYDDDD

-68 YYKNRYSDDDT
+68 YYKNRYSDDDI
-79 SSERE
+79 SSEYE
-84 PIYADPNE
+84 TIYTDPKE
-92 PESEPDEEPEAELAE
+92 PESEPDEEPEPELAE
-107 PETPADEPE
+107 PENPADEPE
-116 APAETESE
+116 SSAEAETE
-124 EPAALAESDEAEQT
+124 EPAEPAESDEAEQT
-138 AENEESIETEKLEE
+138 VENKEPVSEVSFTKPEETE
-152 PASEASFAE
+152 
-161 SEETQSAGET
+161 SAGES
-171 YFTQSESEAA
+171 YFESEAA
-181 AEAPEEPEEAEAVQG
+181 TESPAEPEEAEAAQEP
-196 SADEAESEAE
+196 ADEAETESKDVK
-206 EAAAEEVAADESE
+206 AEEVPADENE

-231 VKTDSEDEEATQ
+231 VKADSEDDDIQ
-243 ETEPKNEADTDES
+243 GSEPKDEVDTDES
-256 DESNGTDDPDNS
+256 NITDEFDNS

-274 HGEEEESEAE
+274 HGEEEESED
-284 EPQSEDE
+284 EDE

-304 PASRYFGEPSEK
+304 PASRYFGEPSEE

-346 PTKSKPDDEYKTK
+346 PTQNKPDDEYKTK

-366 AKAPQSAETIEKPG
+366 AKEPQSAETIEKPG

-469 FVLLGGIGDDEPQED
+469 FVLLSGLGDDEPQED
-484 EDQPEEEEEEPD
+484 ENLPEEKEDESE
-496 EQPEE
+496 EQPE
-501 KKKRSEKAPLEYEK
+501 KKKKHSEKVPLEYEK

-609 VGGLTFVLAF
+609 VGGLTFILAL
-619 VQAILSFFNKS
+619 VQTILSFFNKS

-780 YLENRKLNSDGG
+780 YLENRKLNSEGG

-983 VKMTLSHGARIFSAY
+983 IKMTLSHGARIFSAY

-1003 NSAPAKVMHDGSA
+1003 DSAPAKVMHDGSA

-1069 IVQTAIVAFS
+1069 IVQAAIVAFS

>member
-9 QSNMPLDK
+9 RSNMPLDK
-17 ILYRVAKIES
+17 VLYQVAKIEHDS
-27 DRGEPDKIWAITD
+27 GEPDKIWKITD
-40 IDDLIASTDTDSATL
+40 IDDLIASTGADSTAL
-55 YDDDDD
+55 DYDDDD

-68 YYKNRYSDDDT
+68 YYKNRYSDDDI
-79 SSERE
+79 SSEYE
-84 PIYADPNE
+84 TIYTDPKE
-92 PESEPDEEPEAELAE
+92 PESEPDEEPEPEEAE
-107 PETPADEPE
+107 PENPADEPE
-116 APAETESE
+116 ASAEAETE
-124 EPAALAESDEAEQT
+124 EPAEPAESDEAAQT
-138 AENEESIETEKLEE
+138 VENKEPVSEVSFAKPEETE
-152 PASEASFAE
+152 
-161 SEETQSAGET
+161 SAGES
-171 YFTQSESEAA
+171 YFESEAA
-181 AEAPEEPEEAEAVQG
+181 TGSPAEPEEAEAAQEP
-196 SADEAESEAE
+196 ADEAETESKDVK
-206 EAAAEEVAADESE
+206 AEEVPADENE

-231 VKTDSEDEEATQ
+231 VKADSEDDDIQES
-243 ETEPKNEADTDES
+243 ETENEDNTDES
-256 DESNGTDDPDNS
+256 DESNETDEQNKD

-274 HGEEEESEAE
+274 RGEEEESED
-284 EPQSEDE
+284 EDE

-304 PASRYFGEPSEK
+304 PASRYFGEPTEE

-346 PTKSKPDDEYKTK
+346 PTQNKPDDEYKTK

-366 AKAPQSAETIEKPG
+366 AKEPQSAETIEKPG

-469 FVLLGGIGDDEPQED
+469 FVLLSGLGDEEPQED
-484 EDQPEEEEEEPD
+484 ENLPEEKEDEPE
-496 EQPEE
+496 EQPE
-501 KKKRSEKAPLEYEK
+501 KKRKHSEKAPLEYEK
-515 PEQRGRVYNSLKNAA
+515 PEQRGRIYNSLKNAA

-552 VPKILEWAAIDAPA
+552 IPKILEWAAIDAPA

-609 VGGLTFVLAF
+609 VGGLTFILAL
-619 VQAILSFFNKS
+619 VQTILSFFNKS

-780 YLENRKLNSDGG
+780 YLENRKLNSEGG

-941 DASLKDSINEMAD
+941 DSSLKDSINEMAD

-983 VKMTLSHGARIFSAY
+983 IKMTLSHGARIFSAY

-1003 NSAPAKVMHDGSA
+1003 DSAPAKVMHDGSA

-1069 IVQTAIVAFS
+1069 IVQAAIVAFS

>member
-9 QSNMPLDK
+9 RSNMPLDK
-17 ILYRVAKIES
+17 VLYQVAKIEHDS
-27 DRGEPDKIWAITD
+27 GEPDKIWKITD
-40 IDDLIASTDTDSATL
+40 IDDLIASTDADSTAL
-55 YDDDDD
+55 DYDDDD

-68 YYKNRYSDDDT
+68 YYKNRYSDDDI
-79 SSERE
+79 SSEYE
-84 PIYADPNE
+84 TIYTDPKE
-92 PESEPDEEPEAELAE
+92 PESEPDEEPEPEEAE
-107 PETPADEPE
+107 PENPADEAE
-116 APAETESE
+116 ASAEAETE
-124 EPAALAESDEAEQT
+124 EPAEPAESDEAEQT
-138 AENEESIETEKLEE
+138 VENKEPVSGVSFAKPEETE
-152 PASEASFAE
+152 
-161 SEETQSAGET
+161 SAGES
-171 YFTQSESEAA
+171 YFTEPESEAA
-181 AEAPEEPEEAEAVQG
+181 TEAHAEPEEAEAAQE
-196 SADEAESEAE
+196 SADEIEPEAE
-206 EAAAEEVAADESE
+206 EVKAEKVPADESE
-219 DIYSDSKFELSV
+219 DIYSDSKSELSV
-231 VKTDSEDEEATQ
+231 VKADGEDADIQ
-243 ETEPKNEADTDES
+243 ESEPKDEVDTDES
-256 DESNGTDDPDNS
+256 NKTDESDNS

-274 HGEEEESEAE
+274 HGEEEESED
-284 EPQSEDE
+284 EDE

-304 PASRYFGEPSEK
+304 PASRYFGEPAEE

-346 PTKSKPDDEYKTK
+346 PTQNKPDDEYKTK

-425 AAGNQPEEEQMMLS
+425 AASNQLEEEQMMLS

-469 FVLLGGIGDDEPQED
+469 FVLLGGLGDEEPQED
-484 EDQPEEEEEEPD
+484 ENL
-496 EQPEE
+496 PEE
-501 KKKRSEKAPLEYEK
+501 KEDEPEEQHEKKKKHSEKAPLEYEK

-530 SQFKTSVIGL
+530 SQFKTSVVGL

-552 VPKILEWAAIDAPA
+552 IPKILEWAAIDAPA

-609 VGGLTFVLAF
+609 VGGLTFILAL
-619 VQAILSFFNKS
+619 VQTILSFFNKS

-780 YLENRKLNSDGG
+780 YLENRKLNSEGG

-983 VKMTLSHGARIFSAY
+983 IKMTLSHGARIFSAY

-1003 NSAPAKVMHDGSA
+1003 DSAPAKVMHDGSA

>member
-9 QSNMPLDK
+9 RSNMPLDK
-17 ILYRVAKIES
+17 VLYQVAKIEHDS
-27 DRGEPDKIWAITD
+27 GEPDKIWKITD
-40 IDDLIASTDTDSATL
+40 IDDLIASTDADSTAL
-55 YDDDDD
+55 DYDDDD

-68 YYKNRYSDDDT
+68 YYKNRYSDDDI
-79 SSERE
+79 SSEYE
-84 PIYADPNE
+84 TIYTDPKE
-92 PESEPDEEPEAELAE
+92 PESEPDEEPESEEAE
-107 PETPADEPE
+107 PENPADEPE
-116 APAETESE
+116 ASAEAEAEEPAEPAESDVAEQTVENKEPVSEVPFAKPEETES
-124 EPAALAESDEAEQT
+124 
-138 AENEESIETEKLEE
+138 
-152 PASEASFAE
+152 
-161 SEETQSAGET
+161 AGES
-171 YFTQSESEAA
+171 YFESEAA
-181 AEAPEEPEEAEAVQG
+181 TESPAEPEETEAVQE
-196 SADEAESEAE
+196 SADEIEPEAE
-206 EAAAEEVAADESE
+206 EVKAEEVPADESE
-219 DIYSDSKFELSV
+219 DIYSDSKIELSV
-231 VKTDSEDEEATQ
+231 VKADGEDDDIQ
-243 ETEPKNEADTDES
+243 ESEPKDEVDTDES
-256 DESNGTDDPDNS
+256 NKTDESDNS

-274 HGEEEESEAE
+274 HGEEEESED
-284 EPQSEDE
+284 EDE

-304 PASRYFGEPSEK
+304 PASRYFGEPTEE

-346 PTKSKPDDEYKTK
+346 PTQNKPDDEYKTK

-366 AKAPQSAETIEKPG
+366 AKAPQSTETIEKPG

-402 AEEFVGSGDDKPASI
+402 AEEFVGSGDNKPASI

-469 FVLLGGIGDDEPQED
+469 FVLLGGLGDDEPQED
-484 EDQPEEEEEEPD
+484 ENLPEEKEDEPE
-496 EQPEE
+496 EQPE
-501 KKKRSEKAPLEYEK
+501 KKRKHSEKAPLEYEK

-552 VPKILEWAAIDAPA
+552 IPKILEWAAIDAPA

-609 VGGLTFVLAF
+609 VGGLTFILAL
-619 VQAILSFFNKS
+619 VQTILSFFNKS

-716 NSEANSPADSCI
+716 KSEANSPADSCI

-780 YLENRKLNSDGG
+780 YLENRKLNSEGG
-792 MIAGYDAALEC
+792 MIASYDAALEC

-983 VKMTLSHGARIFSAY
+983 IKMTLSHGARIFSAY

-1003 NSAPAKVMHDGSA
+1003 DSAPAKVMHDGSA

-1069 IVQTAIVAFS
+1069 IVQAAIVAFS

>member
-1 MENKPSDK
+1 
-9 QSNMPLDK
+9 MPLDK
-17 ILYRVAKIES
+17 VLYQVAKIEHDS
-27 DRGEPDKIWAITD
+27 GEPDKIWKITD
-40 IDDLIASTDTDSATL
+40 IDDLIASTDADSTAL
-55 YDDDDD
+55 DYDDDD

-68 YYKNRYSDDDT
+68 YYKNRYSDDDI
-79 SSERE
+79 SSEYE
-84 PIYADPNE
+84 TIYTDPKE
-92 PESEPDEEPEAELAE
+92 PESEPDEEPESEEAE
-107 PETPADEPE
+107 PENPADEPE
-116 APAETESE
+116 ASAEAEAEEPAEPAESDVAEQTVENKEPVSEVPFAKPEETES
-124 EPAALAESDEAEQT
+124 
-138 AENEESIETEKLEE
+138 
-152 PASEASFAE
+152 
-161 SEETQSAGET
+161 AGES
-171 YFTQSESEAA
+171 YFESEAA
-181 AEAPEEPEEAEAVQG
+181 TESPAEPEETEAVQE
-196 SADEAESEAE
+196 SADEIEPEAE
-206 EAAAEEVAADESE
+206 EVKAEEVPADESE
-219 DIYSDSKFELSV
+219 DIYSDSKIELSV
-231 VKTDSEDEEATQ
+231 VKADGEDDDIQ
-243 ETEPKNEADTDES
+243 ESEPKDEVDTDES
-256 DESNGTDDPDNS
+256 NKTDESDNS

-274 HGEEEESEAE
+274 HGEEEESED
-284 EPQSEDE
+284 EDE

-304 PASRYFGEPSEK
+304 PASRYFGEPTEE

-346 PTKSKPDDEYKTK
+346 PTQNKPDDEYKTK

-366 AKAPQSAETIEKPG
+366 AKAPQSTETIEKPG

-402 AEEFVGSGDDKPASI
+402 AEEFVGSGDNKPASI

-469 FVLLGGIGDDEPQED
+469 FVLLGGLGDDEPQED
-484 EDQPEEEEEEPD
+484 ENLPEEKEDEPE
-496 EQPEE
+496 EQPE
-501 KKKRSEKAPLEYEK
+501 KKRKHSEKAPLEYEK

-552 VPKILEWAAIDAPA
+552 IPKILEWAAIDAPA

-609 VGGLTFVLAF
+609 VGGLTFILAL
-619 VQAILSFFNKS
+619 VQTILSFFNKS

-780 YLENRKLNSDGG
+780 YLENRKLNSEGG
-792 MIAGYDAALEC
+792 MIASYDAALEC

-983 VKMTLSHGARIFSAY
+983 IKMTRSHGARIFSAY

-1003 NSAPAKVMHDGSA
+1003 DSAPAKVMHDGSA

-1069 IVQTAIVAFS
+1069 IVQAAIVAFS

>member
-1 MENKPSDK
+1 
-9 QSNMPLDK
+9 MPLDK
-17 ILYRVAKIES
+17 VLYQVAKIEHDS
-27 DRGEPDKIWAITD
+27 GEPDKIWKITD
-40 IDDLIASTDTDSATL
+40 IDDLIASTGADSAAL
-55 YDDDDD
+55 DYDDDD

-68 YYKNRYSDDDT
+68 YYKNRYSDDDI
-79 SSERE
+79 SSEYE
-84 PIYADPNE
+84 NIYTDPKE
-92 PESEPDEEPEAELAE
+92 PESEPDEEPEPELAE
-107 PETPADEPE
+107 PENPADEPE
-116 APAETESE
+116 ASAEAETE
-124 EPAALAESDEAEQT
+124 EPAEPAESDEAAQT
-138 AENEESIETEKLEE
+138 VENKEPVSEVSFAKPEETE
-152 PASEASFAE
+152 
-161 SEETQSAGET
+161 SAGES
-171 YFTQSESEAA
+171 YFESEAA
-181 AEAPEEPEEAEAVQG
+181 TESPAEPEEAEAAQE
-196 SADEAESEAE
+196 SADEAETESKDVK
-206 EAAAEEVAADESE
+206 AEEVPADENE

-231 VKTDSEDEEATQ
+231 VKADSEDDDIQES
-243 ETEPKNEADTDES
+243 ETENEDNTDES
-256 DESNGTDDPDNS
+256 DESNETDEQNKD

-274 HGEEEESEAE
+274 HGEEEESED
-284 EPQSEDE
+284 EDE

-304 PASRYFGEPSEK
+304 PASRYFGEPSEE

-346 PTKSKPDDEYKTK
+346 PTQNKPDDEYKTK

-366 AKAPQSAETIEKPG
+366 AKEPQSAETIEKPG

-469 FVLLGGIGDDEPQED
+469 FVLLSGLGDDEPQED
-484 EDQPEEEEEEPD
+484 ENL
-496 EQPEE
+496 PEE
-501 KKKRSEKAPLEYEK
+501 KGDEPEEQHEKKKKHSEKAPLEYEK

-552 VPKILEWAAIDAPA
+552 IPKILEWAAIDAPA

-609 VGGLTFVLAF
+609 VGGLTFILAL
-619 VQAILSFFNKS
+619 VQTILSFFNKS

-780 YLENRKLNSDGG
+780 YLENRKLNSEGG

-941 DASLKDSINEMAD
+941 DSSLKDSINEMAD

-983 VKMTLSHGARIFSAY
+983 IKMTLSHGARIFSAY

-1003 NSAPAKVMHDGSA
+1003 DSAPAKVMHDGSA

-1069 IVQTAIVAFS
+1069 IVQAAIVAFS

>member
-1 MENKPSDK
+1 
-9 QSNMPLDK
+9 MPLDK
-17 ILYRVAKIES
+17 VLYQVAKIEHDS
-27 DRGEPDKIWAITD
+27 GEPDKIWEITD
-40 IDDLIASTDTDSATL
+40 IDDLIASTDADSTAL
-55 YDDDDD
+55 DYDDDD

-68 YYKNRYSDDDT
+68 YYKNRYSDDDI
-79 SSERE
+79 SSEYE
-84 PIYADPNE
+84 TIYTDPKE
-92 PESEPDEEPEAELAE
+92 PESEPDEEPEPEEAE
-107 PETPADEPE
+107 PENPADEPE
-116 APAETESE
+116 ASAEAETE
-124 EPAALAESDEAEQT
+124 EPAEPAESDEAEQT
-138 AENEESIETEKLEE
+138 VENKEPVSEVSFAKPEETE
-152 PASEASFAE
+152 
-161 SEETQSAGET
+161 SAGES
-171 YFTQSESEAA
+171 YFESEAVTESPA
-181 AEAPEEPEEAEAVQG
+181 EPEEAEAAQE
-196 SADEAESEAE
+196 SADEIEPEAE
-206 EAAAEEVAADESE
+206 EVKAEKVPADESE
-219 DIYSDSKFELSV
+219 DIYSDSEFELSV
-231 VKTDSEDEEATQ
+231 VKADGEDDDIQ
-243 ETEPKNEADTDES
+243 ESEPKDEVDTDES
-256 DESNGTDDPDNS
+256 NKTDESDNS

-274 HGEEEESEAE
+274 HGEEEESED
-284 EPQSEDE
+284 EDE

-304 PASRYFGEPSEK
+304 PASRYFGEPTEE

-346 PTKSKPDDEYKTK
+346 PTQNKPDDEYKTK

-402 AEEFVGSGDDKPASI
+402 AEEFVGSEDDKPASI

-469 FVLLGGIGDDEPQED
+469 FVLLGGLGDDEPQED
-484 EDQPEEEEEEPD
+484 ENL
-496 EQPEE
+496 PEE
-501 KKKRSEKAPLEYEK
+501 KEDEPEEQPKKKRKHSEKAPLEYEK

-552 VPKILEWAAIDAPA
+552 IPKILEWAAIDAPA

-609 VGGLTFVLAF
+609 VGGLTFILAL
-619 VQAILSFFNKS
+619 VQTILSFFNKS
-630 PEGASGMFYCA
+630 PEGASGMFYCT

-780 YLENRKLNSDGG
+780 YLENRKLNSEGG

-983 VKMTLSHGARIFSAY
+983 IKMTLSHGARIFSAY

-1003 NSAPAKVMHDGSA
+1003 DSAPAKVMHDGSA

>member
-1 MENKPSDK
+1 
-9 QSNMPLDK
+9 MPLDK
-17 ILYRVAKIES
+17 VLYQVAKIEHDS
-27 DRGEPDKIWAITD
+27 GEPDKIWEITD
-40 IDDLIASTDTDSATL
+40 IDDLIASTDADSTAL
-55 YDDDDD
+55 DYDDDD

-68 YYKNRYSDDDT
+68 YYKNRYSDDDI
-79 SSERE
+79 SSEYE
-84 PIYADPNE
+84 TIYTDPKE
-92 PESEPDEEPEAELAE
+92 PESEPDEEPEPEEAE
-107 PETPADEPE
+107 PENPADEPE
-116 APAETESE
+116 ASAEAETE
-124 EPAALAESDEAEQT
+124 EPAEPVESDEAEQT
-138 AENEESIETEKLEE
+138 VENKEPVSEVSFAKPEETE
-152 PASEASFAE
+152 
-161 SEETQSAGET
+161 SAGES
-171 YFTQSESEAA
+171 YFESEAVTESPA
-181 AEAPEEPEEAEAVQG
+181 EPEEAEAAQE
-196 SADEAESEAE
+196 SADEIEPEAE
-206 EAAAEEVAADESE
+206 EVKAEKVPADESE
-219 DIYSDSKFELSV
+219 DIYSDSEFELSV
-231 VKTDSEDEEATQ
+231 VKADGEDDDIQ
-243 ETEPKNEADTDES
+243 ESEPKDEVDTDES
-256 DESNGTDDPDNS
+256 NKTDESDNS

-274 HGEEEESEAE
+274 HGEEEESED
-284 EPQSEDE
+284 EDE

-304 PASRYFGEPSEK
+304 PASRYFGEPTEE

-346 PTKSKPDDEYKTK
+346 PTQNKPDDEYKTK

-402 AEEFVGSGDDKPASI
+402 AEEFVGSEDDKPASI

-469 FVLLGGIGDDEPQED
+469 FVLLGGLGDDEPQED
-484 EDQPEEEEEEPD
+484 ENL
-496 EQPEE
+496 PEE
-501 KKKRSEKAPLEYEK
+501 KEDEPEEQPKKKRKHSEKAPLEYEK

-552 VPKILEWAAIDAPA
+552 IPKILEWAAIDAPA

-609 VGGLTFVLAF
+609 VGGLTFILAL
-619 VQAILSFFNKS
+619 VQTILSFFNKS

-780 YLENRKLNSDGG
+780 YLENRKLNSEGG

-803 SEAVAASVD
+803 SEAVAAFVD

-983 VKMTLSHGARIFSAY
+983 IKMTLSHGARIFSAY

-1003 NSAPAKVMHDGSA
+1003 DSAPAKVMHDGSA

-1069 IVQTAIVAFS
+1069 IVQAAIVAFS

>member
-9 QSNMPLDK
+9 RSKISLDK
-17 ILYRVAKIES
+17 VLREVAELENN
-27 DRGEPDKIWAITD
+27 RGEPDRIWSLSD
-40 IDDLIASTDTDSATL
+40 IDDLLASTDTDSTL
-55 YDDDDD
+55 PADEDDT
-61 ELLMSIA
+61 ELLSSIQ
-68 YYKNRYSDDDT
+68 YYEGRYSDDDT
-79 SSERE
+79 PS
-84 PIYADPNE
+84 
-92 PESEPDEEPEAELAE
+92 ESEPVYTQQGAEEPEAEIAAE
-107 PETPADEPE
+107 PDAEVLSVEAEVATEPEIEESAESDDAEQTGKEPDEVEEAEESASEISSSELNTPEEPVDETSSEEPANEETAE
-116 APAETESE
+116 APAE
-124 EPAALAESDEAEQT
+124 P
-138 AENEESIETEKLEE
+138 EK
-152 PASEASFAE
+152 A
-161 SEETQSAGET
+161 
-171 YFTQSESEAA
+171 EAA
-181 AEAPEEPEEAEAVQG
+181 QE
-196 SADEAESEAE
+196 SADEIEPEAE
-206 EAAAEEVAADESE
+206 KVKAEKVPADESE

-231 VKTDSEDEEATQ
+231 VKADSEDDDIQ
-243 ETEPKNEADTDES
+243 ESEPKDEVDTDES
-256 DESNGTDDPDNS
+256 DESGETDEPDNS

-274 HGEEEESEAE
+274 HGEEEE
-284 EPQSEDE
+284 PKDEDE

-304 PASRYFGEPSEK
+304 PASRYFGEPTEE

-346 PTKSKPDDEYKTK
+346 PTQSKPDDEYKTK

-469 FVLLGGIGDDEPQED
+469 FVLLSGLGDDEPQED
-484 EDQPEEEEEEPD
+484 ENLPEEKEDEPE
-496 EQPEE
+496 EQPE
-501 KKKRSEKAPLEYEK
+501 KKKKHSEKAPLEYEK
-515 PEQRGRVYNSLKNAA
+515 PEQRGRVYNSLKNAE

-552 VPKILEWAAIDAPA
+552 IPKILEWAAIDAPA

-609 VGGLTFVLAF
+609 VGGLTFILAL
-619 VQAILSFFNKS
+619 VQTILSFFNKS

-780 YLENRKLNSDGG
+780 YLENRKLNSEGG

-983 VKMTLSHGARIFSAY
+983 IKMTLSHGARIFSAY

-1003 NSAPAKVMHDGSA
+1003 DSAPAKVMHDGSA

>member
-1 MENKPSDK
+1 
-9 QSNMPLDK
+9 MPLDK
-17 ILYRVAKIES
+17 VLYQVAKIEHDS
-27 DRGEPDKIWAITD
+27 GEPDKIWKITD
-40 IDDLIASTDTDSATL
+40 IDDLIASTDADSTAL
-55 YDDDDD
+55 DYDDDD

-68 YYKNRYSDDDT
+68 YYKNRYSDDDI
-79 SSERE
+79 SSEYE
-84 PIYADPNE
+84 TIYTDPKE
-92 PESEPDEEPEAELAE
+92 PESEPDEEPEPEEAE
-107 PETPADEPE
+107 PENPADEPE
-116 APAETESE
+116 ASAEAETE
-124 EPAALAESDEAEQT
+124 EPVEPEESDEAEQT
-138 AENEESIETEKLEE
+138 VENKEPVSEVSFAKPEETE
-152 PASEASFAE
+152 
-161 SEETQSAGET
+161 SAGES
-171 YFTQSESEAA
+171 YFTEPESEAA
-181 AEAPEEPEEAEAVQG
+181 TEAPAEPEETEAAQESV
-196 SADEAESEAE
+196 DEIEPEAEKVK
-206 EAAAEEVAADESE
+206 AEEVPADESE
-219 DIYSDSKFELSV
+219 DIYSDSKIELSV
-231 VKTDSEDEEATQ
+231 VKTDGEDDDIQ
-243 ETEPKNEADTDES
+243 ESEPKDEVDTDES
-256 DESNGTDDPDNS
+256 NKTDESD
-268 DNILTL
+268 LTL
-274 HGEEEESEAE
+274 HGEEEESED
-284 EPQSEDE
+284 EDE

-304 PASRYFGEPSEK
+304 PASRYFGEPTEE

-346 PTKSKPDDEYKTK
+346 PTQNKPDDEYKTK

-469 FVLLGGIGDDEPQED
+469 FVLLGGLGDEEPQED
-484 EDQPEEEEEEPD
+484 ENL
-496 EQPEE
+496 PEE
-501 KKKRSEKAPLEYEK
+501 KEDEPEELHEKKKKHSEKAPLEYEK

-552 VPKILEWAAIDAPA
+552 IPKILEWAAIDAPA

-609 VGGLTFVLAF
+609 VGGLTFILAL
-619 VQAILSFFNKS
+619 VQTILSFFNKS

-780 YLENRKLNSDGG
+780 YLENRKLNSEGG

-983 VKMTLSHGARIFSAY
+983 IKMTLSHGARIFSAY

-1003 NSAPAKVMHDGSA
+1003 DSAPAKVMHDGSA

>member
-1 MENKPSDK
+1 
-9 QSNMPLDK
+9 MPLDK
-17 ILYRVAKIES
+17 VLYQVAKIEHDS
-27 DRGEPDKIWAITD
+27 GEPDKIWEITD
-40 IDDLIASTDTDSATL
+40 IDDLIASTDADSTAL
-55 YDDDDD
+55 DYDDDD

-68 YYKNRYSDDDT
+68 YYKNRYSDDDI
-79 SSERE
+79 SSEYE
-84 PIYADPNE
+84 TIYTDPKE
-92 PESEPDEEPEAELAE
+92 PESEPDEEPEPEEAE
-107 PETPADEPE
+107 PENPADEPE
-116 APAETESE
+116 ASAEAETE
-124 EPAALAESDEAEQT
+124 EPAEPVESDEAEQT
-138 AENEESIETEKLEE
+138 VENKEPVSEVSFAKPEETE
-152 PASEASFAE
+152 
-161 SEETQSAGET
+161 SAGES
-171 YFTQSESEAA
+171 YFESEAVTESPA
-181 AEAPEEPEEAEAVQG
+181 EPEEAEAAQE
-196 SADEAESEAE
+196 SADEIEPEAE
-206 EAAAEEVAADESE
+206 EVKAEKVPADESE
-219 DIYSDSKFELSV
+219 DIYSDSEFELSV
-231 VKTDSEDEEATQ
+231 VKADGEDDDIQ
-243 ETEPKNEADTDES
+243 ESEPKDEVDTDES
-256 DESNGTDDPDNS
+256 NKTDESDNS

-274 HGEEEESEAE
+274 HGEEEESED
-284 EPQSEDE
+284 EDE

-304 PASRYFGEPSEK
+304 PASRYFGEPTEE

-346 PTKSKPDDEYKTK
+346 PTQNKPDDEYKTK

-402 AEEFVGSGDDKPASI
+402 AEEFVGSEDDKPASI

-469 FVLLGGIGDDEPQED
+469 FVLLGGLGDDEPQED
-484 EDQPEEEEEEPD
+484 ENL
-496 EQPEE
+496 PEE
-501 KKKRSEKAPLEYEK
+501 KEDEPEEQPKKKRKHSEKAPLEYEK

-552 VPKILEWAAIDAPA
+552 IPKILEWAAIDAPA

-609 VGGLTFVLAF
+609 VGGLTFILAL
-619 VQAILSFFNKS
+619 VQTILSFFNKS

-780 YLENRKLNSDGG
+780 YLENRKLNSEGG

-812 SADLFDR
+812 RADLFDR

-983 VKMTLSHGARIFSAY
+983 IKMTLSHGARIFSAY

-1003 NSAPAKVMHDGSA
+1003 DSAPAKVMHDGSA

-1069 IVQTAIVAFS
+1069 IVQAAIVAFS

>member
-1 MENKPSDK
+1 
-9 QSNMPLDK
+9 MPLDK
-17 ILYRVAKIES
+17 VLYQVAKIEHDS
-27 DRGEPDKIWAITD
+27 GEPDKIWKITD
-40 IDDLIASTDTDSATL
+40 IDDLIASTDADSTAL
-55 YDDDDD
+55 DYDDDD

-68 YYKNRYSDDDT
+68 YYKNRYSDDDI
-79 SSERE
+79 SSEYE
-84 PIYADPNE
+84 TIYTDPKE
-92 PESEPDEEPEAELAE
+92 LKSEPDEEPEPEEAE
-107 PETPADEPE
+107 PKNPADEPE
-116 APAETESE
+116 ASAEAETE
-124 EPAALAESDEAEQT
+124 EPVEPAESDEAEQT
-138 AENEESIETEKLEE
+138 VENKEPVSEVSFAKPEETE
-152 PASEASFAE
+152 
-161 SEETQSAGET
+161 SAGES
-171 YFTQSESEAA
+171 YFTEPESEAA
-181 AEAPEEPEEAEAVQG
+181 TEAPAEPEETEAAQESV
-196 SADEAESEAE
+196 DEIEPEAEKVK
-206 EAAAEEVAADESE
+206 AEEVPADESE
-219 DIYSDSKFELSV
+219 DIYSDSKIELSV
-231 VKTDSEDEEATQ
+231 VKTDGEDDDIQ
-243 ETEPKNEADTDES
+243 ESEPKDEVDTDES
-256 DESNGTDDPDNS
+256 NKTYESDNS

-274 HGEEEESEAE
+274 HGEEEESED
-284 EPQSEDE
+284 EDE

-304 PASRYFGEPSEK
+304 PASRYFGEPTEE

-346 PTKSKPDDEYKTK
+346 PTQNKPDDEYKTK

-469 FVLLGGIGDDEPQED
+469 FVLLGGLGDEEPQED
-484 EDQPEEEEEEPD
+484 ENL
-496 EQPEE
+496 PEE
-501 KKKRSEKAPLEYEK
+501 KEDEPEELHEKKKKHSEKAPLEYEK

-552 VPKILEWAAIDAPA
+552 IPKILEWAAIDAPA

-609 VGGLTFVLAF
+609 VGGLTFILAL
-619 VQAILSFFNKS
+619 VQTILSFFNKS

-716 NSEANSPADSCI
+716 NSEANSPADSYI

-780 YLENRKLNSDGG
+780 YLENRKLNAEGG

-926 IDSQVAAMF
+926 IDSQVTAMF

-983 VKMTLSHGARIFSAY
+983 IKMTLSHGARIFSAY

-1003 NSAPAKVMHDGSA
+1003 DSAPAKVMHDGSA

-1069 IVQTAIVAFS
+1069 IVQAAIVAFS

>member
-9 QSNMPLDK
+9 RSNMPLDK
-17 ILYRVAKIES
+17 VLYQVAKIEHDS
-27 DRGEPDKIWAITD
+27 GEPDKIWKITD
-40 IDDLIASTDTDSATL
+40 IDDLIASTGADSAAL
-55 YDDDDD
+55 DYDDDD

-68 YYKNRYSDDDT
+68 YYKNRYSDDDI
-79 SSERE
+79 SSEYE
-84 PIYADPNE
+84 NIYTDPKE
-92 PESEPDEEPEAELAE
+92 PESEPDEEPEPELAE
-107 PETPADEPE
+107 PENPADEPE
-116 APAETESE
+116 ASAEAETE
-124 EPAALAESDEAEQT
+124 EPAEPAESDEAAQT
-138 AENEESIETEKLEE
+138 VENKEPVSEVSFAKPEETE
-152 PASEASFAE
+152 
-161 SEETQSAGET
+161 SAGES
-171 YFTQSESEAA
+171 YFESEAA
-181 AEAPEEPEEAEAVQG
+181 TESPAEPEEAEAAQE
-196 SADEAESEAE
+196 SADEAETESKDVK
-206 EAAAEEVAADESE
+206 AEEVPADENE

-231 VKTDSEDEEATQ
+231 VKADSEDDDIQES
-243 ETEPKNEADTDES
+243 ETENEDNTDES
-256 DESNGTDDPDNS
+256 DESNETDEQNKD

-274 HGEEEESEAE
+274 HGEEEESED
-284 EPQSEDE
+284 EDE

-304 PASRYFGEPSEK
+304 PASRYFGEPSEE

-346 PTKSKPDDEYKTK
+346 PTQNKPDDEYKTK

-366 AKAPQSAETIEKPG
+366 AKEPQSAETIEKPG

-469 FVLLGGIGDDEPQED
+469 FVLLSGLGDDEPQED
-484 EDQPEEEEEEPD
+484 ENL
-496 EQPEE
+496 PEE
-501 KKKRSEKAPLEYEK
+501 KGDEPEEQHEKKKKHSEKAPLEYEK

-552 VPKILEWAAIDAPA
+552 IPKILEWAAIDAPA

-609 VGGLTFVLAF
+609 VGGLTFILAL
-619 VQAILSFFNKS
+619 VQTILSFFNKS

-780 YLENRKLNSDGG
+780 YLENRKLNSEGG

-935 VFNYAE
+935 VFNYTE
-941 DASLKDSINEMAD
+941 DSSLKDSINEMAD

-983 VKMTLSHGARIFSAY
+983 IKMTLSHGARIFSAY

-1003 NSAPAKVMHDGSA
+1003 DSAPAKVMHDGSA

-1069 IVQTAIVAFS
+1069 IVQAAIVAFS

>member
-1 MENKPSDK
+1 
-9 QSNMPLDK
+9 MPLDK
-17 ILYRVAKIES
+17 VLYQVAKIEHDS
-27 DRGEPDKIWAITD
+27 GEPDKIWKITD
-40 IDDLIASTDTDSATL
+40 IDDLIASTGADSTAL
-55 YDDDDD
+55 DYDDDD

-68 YYKNRYSDDDT
+68 YYKNRYSDDDI
-79 SSERE
+79 SSEYE
-84 PIYADPNE
+84 TIYTDPKE
-92 PESEPDEEPEAELAE
+92 PESEPDEEPEPELAE
-107 PETPADEPE
+107 PENPADEPE
-116 APAETESE
+116 ASAEAETE
-124 EPAALAESDEAEQT
+124 EPAEPAESDEAAQT
-138 AENEESIETEKLEE
+138 VENKEPVSEVSFAKPEETE
-152 PASEASFAE
+152 
-161 SEETQSAGET
+161 SAGES
-171 YFTQSESEAA
+171 YFESEAA
-181 AEAPEEPEEAEAVQG
+181 TESPAEPEEAEAAQE
-196 SADEAESEAE
+196 SADEAETESKDVK
-206 EAAAEEVAADESE
+206 AEEVPADENE

-231 VKTDSEDEEATQ
+231 VKADSEDDDIQES
-243 ETEPKNEADTDES
+243 ETENEDNTDES
-256 DESNGTDDPDNS
+256 DESNETDEQNKD

-274 HGEEEESEAE
+274 HGEEEESED
-284 EPQSEDE
+284 EDE

-304 PASRYFGEPSEK
+304 PASRYFGEPTEE

-346 PTKSKPDDEYKTK
+346 PTQNKPDDEYKTK

-366 AKAPQSAETIEKPG
+366 AKEPQSAETIEKPG

-469 FVLLGGIGDDEPQED
+469 FVLLSGLGDEEPQED
-484 EDQPEEEEEEPD
+484 ENL
-496 EQPEE
+496 PEE
-501 KKKRSEKAPLEYEK
+501 KGDEPEEQHEKKKKHSEKAPLEYEK

-552 VPKILEWAAIDAPA
+552 IPKILEWAAIDAPA

-602 GRVTGGA
+602 GHVTGGA
-609 VGGLTFVLAF
+609 VGGLTFILAF
-619 VQAILSFFNKS
+619 VQTILSFFNKS

-780 YLENRKLNSDGG
+780 YLENRKLNSEGG

-983 VKMTLSHGARIFSAY
+983 IKMTLSHGARIFSAY

-1003 NSAPAKVMHDGSA
+1003 DSAPAKVMHDGSA

-1069 IVQTAIVAFS
+1069 IVQAAIVAFS

>member
-1 MENKPSDK
+1 MENRSSDK
-9 QSNMPLDK
+9 RSKISLD
-17 ILYRVAKIES
+17 RVLREVAELENS
-27 DRGEPDKIWAITD
+27 RGEPDRIWSLSD
-40 IDDLIASTDTDSATL
+40 IDDLLASTDTDSSSPADE
-55 YDDDDD
+55 DDT
-61 ELLMSIA
+61 ELLTSIQ
-68 YYKNRYSDDDT
+68 YYEDRYSDDDT
-79 SSERE
+79 PSESE
-84 PIYADPNE
+84 PIYTQQGAEEPADRTAE
-92 PESEPDEEPEAELAE
+92 PVKEPEAEIVDEAEAE
-107 PETPADEPE
+107 PEIPSAEAEIAAEPEIEESAESDDAEQADEESVEGEEPVSE
-116 APAETESE
+116 ESFSELEETESVGE
-124 EPAALAESDEAEQT
+124 SYFTESAAEVPTEPEKAEAAQEIANEAEP
-138 AENEESIETEKLEE
+138 EIE
-152 PASEASFAE
+152 
-161 SEETQSAGET
+161 
-171 YFTQSESEAA
+171 
-181 AEAPEEPEEAEAVQG
+181 EAPVEEA
-196 SADEAESEAE
+196 
-206 EAAAEEVAADESE
+206 AADESE
-219 DIYSDSKFELSV
+219 DIYSDSKLELSV
-231 VKTDSEDEEATQ
+231 VKADGEDDDVYESD
-243 ETEPKNEADTDES
+243 NEVDTDES
-256 DESNGTDDPDNS
+256 DESDETDESDKD

-274 HGEEEESEAE
+274 HGEEEE
-284 EPQSEDE
+284 PKDEDE

-304 PASRYFGEPSEK
+304 PASRYFGEPTEE

-335 VVFGPMKSLSE
+335 VVFDPMKSLSE
-346 PTKSKPDDEYKTK
+346 PAQSKPDDEYKTK
-359 LMTAIGS
+359 LMAAIGS

-469 FVLLGGIGDDEPQED
+469 FVLLGGLGDDEPQED
-484 EDQPEEEEEEPD
+484 ENL
-496 EQPEE
+496 PEE
-501 KKKRSEKAPLEYEK
+501 KEDEPEELHEKKKKHSEKAPLEYEK

-552 VPKILEWAAIDAPA
+552 IPKILEWAAIDAPA

-609 VGGLTFVLAF
+609 VGGLTFILAL
-619 VQAILSFFNKS
+619 VQTILSFFNKS

-780 YLENRKLNSDGG
+780 YLENRKLNSEGG

-983 VKMTLSHGARIFSAY
+983 IKMTLSHGARIFSAY

-1003 NSAPAKVMHDGSA
+1003 DSAPAKVMHDGSA

-1069 IVQTAIVAFS
+1069 IVQAAIVAFS

>member
-1 MENKPSDK
+1 MENRSSDK
-9 QSNMPLDK
+9 RSKISLD
-17 ILYRVAKIES
+17 RVLREVAELENSRGKP
-27 DRGEPDKIWAITD
+27 DRIWSLSD
-40 IDDLIASTDTDSATL
+40 IDDLLASTDTDSSSPADE
-55 YDDDDD
+55 DDT
-61 ELLMSIA
+61 ELLTSIQ
-68 YYKNRYSDDDT
+68 YYEDRYSDDDT
-79 SSERE
+79 PSESE
-84 PIYADPNE
+84 PIYTQQGT
-92 PESEPDEEPEAELAE
+92 EEPKDQADSDPEIAAE
-107 PETPADEPE
+107 PEPE
-116 APAETESE
+116 VEKSVESN
-124 EPAALAESDEAEQT
+124 EAEQT
-138 AENEESIETEKLEE
+138 DKESDKIEESESS
-152 PASEASFAE
+152 ASEADFAE
-161 SEETQSAGET
+161 SDT
-171 YFTQSESEAA
+171 
-181 AEAPEEPEEAEAVQG
+181 PEEPVDETSSIEPEREATAEVPTEPEKAEAAQEIANEAEPEIEEAPV
-196 SADEAESEAE
+196 E
-206 EAAAEEVAADESE
+206 EAAVDESE
-219 DIYSDSKFELSV
+219 DIYSDSKLELSV
-231 VKTDSEDEEATQ
+231 VKADGEDDDIHESD
-243 ETEPKNEADTDES
+243 NEVDTDES
-256 DESNGTDDPDNS
+256 DESNESDEPDNS

-274 HGEEEESEAE
+274 HGEEEK
-284 EPQSEDE
+284 PKDEDE

-304 PASRYFGEPSEK
+304 PASRYFGEPTEE

-346 PTKSKPDDEYKTK
+346 PTQSKPDDEYKTK
-359 LMTAIGS
+359 LMAAIGS
-366 AKAPQSAETIEKPG
+366 AKEPQSAETIEKPG

-453 ELRSEL
+453 ELRNEL

-469 FVLLGGIGDDEPQED
+469 FVLLSGLGDDEPQED
-484 EDQPEEEEEEPD
+484 ENL
-496 EQPEE
+496 PEE
-501 KKKRSEKAPLEYEK
+501 KDDEPEKQPEKKKKHSEKAPLEYEK

-609 VGGLTFVLAF
+609 VGGLTFILAL

-780 YLENRKLNSDGG
+780 YLENRKLNSEGG

-941 DASLKDSINEMAD
+941 DASLKDSINEMSD

-1003 NSAPAKVMHDGSA
+1003 DSAPAKVMHDGSA

-1069 IVQTAIVAFS
+1069 VVQAAIVAFS
-1079 VILEKFKR
+1079 VILEKFKK

>member
-1 MENKPSDK
+1 
-9 QSNMPLDK
+9 MPLDK
-17 ILYRVAKIES
+17 VLYQVAKIEHDS
-27 DRGEPDKIWAITD
+27 GEPDKIWEITD
-40 IDDLIASTDTDSATL
+40 IDDLIASTDADSTAL
-55 YDDDDD
+55 DYDDDD

-68 YYKNRYSDDDT
+68 YYKNRYSDDDI
-79 SSERE
+79 SSEYE
-84 PIYADPNE
+84 TIYTDPKE
-92 PESEPDEEPEAELAE
+92 PESEPDEEPEPEEAE
-107 PETPADEPE
+107 PENPADEPE
-116 APAETESE
+116 ASAEAETE
-124 EPAALAESDEAEQT
+124 EPAEPIESDEAEQT
-138 AENEESIETEKLEE
+138 VENKEPVSEVSFAKPEETE
-152 PASEASFAE
+152 
-161 SEETQSAGET
+161 SAGES
-171 YFTQSESEAA
+171 YFESEAVTESPA
-181 AEAPEEPEEAEAVQG
+181 EPEEAEAAQE
-196 SADEAESEAE
+196 SADEIEPEAE
-206 EAAAEEVAADESE
+206 EVKAEKVPADESE
-219 DIYSDSKFELSV
+219 DIYSDSEFELSV
-231 VKTDSEDEEATQ
+231 VKADGEDDDIQ
-243 ETEPKNEADTDES
+243 ESEPKDEVDTDES
-256 DESNGTDDPDNS
+256 NKTDESDNS

-274 HGEEEESEAE
+274 HGEEEESED
-284 EPQSEDE
+284 EDE

-304 PASRYFGEPSEK
+304 PASRYFGEPTEE

-346 PTKSKPDDEYKTK
+346 PTQNKPDDEYKTK

-402 AEEFVGSGDDKPASI
+402 AEEFVGSEDDKPASI

-469 FVLLGGIGDDEPQED
+469 FVLLGGLGDDEPQED
-484 EDQPEEEEEEPD
+484 ENL
-496 EQPEE
+496 PEE
-501 KKKRSEKAPLEYEK
+501 KEDEPEEQPKKKRKHSEKAPLEYEK

-552 VPKILEWAAIDAPA
+552 IPKILEWAAIDAPA

-609 VGGLTFVLAF
+609 VGGLTFILAL
-619 VQAILSFFNKS
+619 VQTILSFFNKS

-780 YLENRKLNSDGG
+780 YLENRKLNSEGG

-983 VKMTLSHGARIFSAY
+983 IKMTLSHGARIFSAY

-1003 NSAPAKVMHDGSA
+1003 DSAPAKVMHDGSA

-1055 ALKAFAFVSPLTAV
+1055 VLKAFAFVSPLTAV
-1069 IVQTAIVAFS
+1069 IVQAAIVAFS

>member
-1 MENKPSDK
+1 
-9 QSNMPLDK
+9 MPLDK
-17 ILYRVAKIES
+17 VLYQVAKIEHDS
-27 DRGEPDKIWAITD
+27 GEPDKIWEITD
-40 IDDLIASTDTDSATL
+40 IDDLIASTDADSTAL
-55 YDDDDD
+55 DYDDDD

-68 YYKNRYSDDDT
+68 YYKNRYSDDDI
-79 SSERE
+79 SSEYE
-84 PIYADPNE
+84 TIYTDPKE
-92 PESEPDEEPEAELAE
+92 PESEPDEEPEPEEAE
-107 PETPADEPE
+107 PENPADEPE
-116 APAETESE
+116 ASAEAETE
-124 EPAALAESDEAEQT
+124 EPAEPIESDEAEQT
-138 AENEESIETEKLEE
+138 VENKEPVSEVSFAKPEETE
-152 PASEASFAE
+152 
-161 SEETQSAGET
+161 SAGES
-171 YFTQSESEAA
+171 YFESEAVTESPA
-181 AEAPEEPEEAEAVQG
+181 EPEEAEAAQE
-196 SADEAESEAE
+196 SADEIEPEAE
-206 EAAAEEVAADESE
+206 EVKAEKVPADESE
-219 DIYSDSKFELSV
+219 DIYSDSEFELSV
-231 VKTDSEDEEATQ
+231 VKADGEDDDIQ
-243 ETEPKNEADTDES
+243 ESEPKDEVDTDES
-256 DESNGTDDPDNS
+256 NKTDESDNS

-274 HGEEEESEAE
+274 HGEEEESED
-284 EPQSEDE
+284 EDE

-304 PASRYFGEPSEK
+304 PASRYFGEPTEE

-346 PTKSKPDDEYKTK
+346 PTQNKPDDEYKTK

-389 ETSGLEPLPQVIP
+389 GTSGLEPLPQVIP
-402 AEEFVGSGDDKPASI
+402 AEEFVGSEDDKPASI

-469 FVLLGGIGDDEPQED
+469 FVLLGGLGDDEPQED
-484 EDQPEEEEEEPD
+484 ENL
-496 EQPEE
+496 PEE
-501 KKKRSEKAPLEYEK
+501 KEDEPEEQPKKKRKHSEKAPLEYEK

-552 VPKILEWAAIDAPA
+552 IPKILEWAAIDAPA

-609 VGGLTFVLAF
+609 VGGLTFILAL
-619 VQAILSFFNKS
+619 VQTILSFFNKS

-780 YLENRKLNSDGG
+780 YLENRKLNSEGG

-983 VKMTLSHGARIFSAY
+983 IKMTLSHGARIFSAY

-1003 NSAPAKVMHDGSA
+1003 DSAPAKVMHDGSA

-1069 IVQTAIVAFS
+1069 IVQAAIVAFS